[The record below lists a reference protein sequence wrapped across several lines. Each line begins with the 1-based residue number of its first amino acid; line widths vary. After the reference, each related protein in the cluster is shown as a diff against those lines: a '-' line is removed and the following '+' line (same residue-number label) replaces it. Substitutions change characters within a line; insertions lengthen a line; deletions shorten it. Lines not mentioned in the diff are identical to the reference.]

1 MSKKIE
7 QPKPQIETKLSDRIL
22 SDAELDGVSGGSSAL
37 QNTAHTSISEAGEA
51 LKTFAQ
57 RG

>member
-22 SDAELDGVSGGSSAL
+22 SDAELDRVSGGSL
-37 QNTAHTSISEAGEA
+37 TSSFSNVIKTLGEA
-51 LKTFAQ
+51 VSTAARKA
-57 RG
+57 